1 LHACAYSSHHES
13 CTETRINAVRLPS
26 GCMQIANL
34 ATTRTQLLN
43 CFVLQASLLFVCPF
57 QTKWS
62 DPRLPAPSAPG
73 FGNVRDICRGYNA
86 LDQQRAAKNWVSATP
101 LSCIPANGRTSR
113 RKKRRFDELNVA
125 SPLFQNV
132 SIAAFSGALASPLT
146 PAMLT
151 FFGKASEDINFPNWE
166 ITNLAWEQTSYLSAG
181 AAHAFQDGQALLS
194 LALDCCQLVLLHVAH
209 FIEQAF
215 LAFVQDL
222 PQLRH
227 PLLGAHLFVC
237 VRVQLK
243 RHAVKDPPQDA
254 HALCESRRE
263 QGDQTALATAGG
275 GGRR

>member
-1 LHACAYSSHHES
+1 MHACAYSSHHES

-43 CFVLQASLLFVCPF
+43 CFVLQASLLFVCPC

-151 FFGKASEDINFPNWE
+151 FFGKAAK
-166 ITNLAWEQTSYLSAG
+166 T
-181 AAHAFQDGQALLS
+181 
-194 LALDCCQLVLLHVAH
+194 
-209 FIEQAF
+209 
-215 LAFVQDL
+215 
-222 PQLRH
+222 
-227 PLLGAHLFVC
+227 
-237 VRVQLK
+237 
-243 RHAVKDPPQDA
+243 
-254 HALCESRRE
+254 
-263 QGDQTALATAGG
+263 
-275 GGRR
+275 